1 MKRILLGSLFFLI
14 LQNPV
19 FAVNL
24 PLTTLDGSS
33 ANLNQFEG
41 KWVVVNYWATWCP
54 PCIEEIPELQ
64 AFHDENFK
72 TAMVVGINSEV
83 IHPRM
88 LEYFRDSFLIR
99 YPIFITSQKQ
109 SSELG
114 EITNLPTTY
123 LVSPGGKLVA
133 RQVGPVTREMIEKF
147 IDNWQS
153 P

>member
-1 MKRILLGSLFFLI
+1 MNRILLGSLFFLI

-19 FAVNL
+19 FAINL
-24 PLTTLDGSS
+24 PLTAVDGSS

-64 AFHDENFK
+64 AFHDENSK

-83 IHPRM
+83 IDRM
-88 LEYFRDSFLIR
+88 RLESFLYSFLIR
-99 YPIFITSQKQ
+99 YPIFVTSEGQP
-109 SSELG
+109 SELG
-114 EITNLPTTY
+114 EITNLPTTF

-133 RQVGPVTREMIEKF
+133 RQVGPVTQAMIE
-147 IDNWQS
+147 
-153 P
+153 